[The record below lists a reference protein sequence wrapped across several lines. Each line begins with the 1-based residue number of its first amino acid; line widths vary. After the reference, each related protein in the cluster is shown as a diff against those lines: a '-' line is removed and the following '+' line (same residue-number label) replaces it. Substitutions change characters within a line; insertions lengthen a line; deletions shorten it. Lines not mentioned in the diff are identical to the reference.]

1 MIVLGSNTVMP
12 VSKPLVDHLVDSLA
26 ARGVKRIFGV
36 PGGGSSLD
44 LIRAAEARGMS
55 FVLAR
60 HETSAAIMALA
71 TGEIDA
77 APGVVLTTIGPG
89 LASAVNG
96 MACATLDRA
105 PLCLVSDGH
114 APQLTRFVTH
124 QVFDQAAL
132 SAPVVKGHGHLD
144 GNNPVGEIERLLDLA
159 QTPPYG
165 AVHVELTGAAARRP
179 VTHAPRTEA
188 RPERSQSAADVPRA
202 QELLARASRPV
213 VVVGLEAC
221 APAYAAAVRR
231 FCGRLACP
239 VTVTYKAKGV
249 VPDSD
254 PRTVGIFTGGTLE
267 AACMERA
274 DLIVLIGLDPVELIP
289 HAWRYPAPVLEI
301 GLAVRPIR
309 YVQPA
314 VGLYGPLDAT
324 LEPLCAVSSAPGWRA
339 EEAPM
344 LRAAMRSKLACAGE
358 DGVSPQRV
366 VELTLAA
373 CTRRPRPRITVDAG
387 AHMFSVTAFWECE
400 APRDLLISNGLA
412 TMGFALPAAI
422 GAGLAEPDRK
432 VIAFTGDG
440 GIAMCLG
447 ELLTAREQKS
457 SIVVVVFNDGSISLI
472 DIKQQAR
479 ALPPEGVRWDRP
491 DFARIAEGFGLSAW
505 RARTETEFRAA
516 IAAALT
522 SDRPALVDVHV
533 DPTGYP
539 DQIRAVRG

>member
-1 MIVLGSNTVMP
+1 MSA
-12 VSKPLVDHLVDSLA
+12 SKPLVEHLVESFS

-44 LIRAAEARGMS
+44 LIRAAEVRGIR

-77 APGVVLTTIGPG
+77 APGVALTTIGPG
-89 LASAVNG
+89 LANAVNG

-105 PLCLVSDGH
+105 PLCLVSDGF

-124 QVFDQAAL
+124 QVFDQGAL
-132 SAPVVKGHGHLD
+132 SAPVVKGHGQLEGD
-144 GNNPVGEIERLLDLA
+144 EPVEELERLLDLA
-159 QTPPYG
+159 QTPPCG
-165 AVHVELTGAAARRP
+165 AVHIELTGAAARRA
-179 VTHAPRTEA
+179 VTHASRT
-188 RPERSQSAADVPRA
+188 RSLAIHTQTAADVHRA
-202 QELLARASRPV
+202 QELLARAARPV
-213 VVVGLEAC
+213 IVVGLEAC
-221 APAYAAAVRR
+221 ATAYAAAVRR

-239 VTVTYKAKGV
+239 VLVTYKAKGV

-267 AACMERA
+267 AACLDRA

-289 HAWRYPAPVLEI
+289 HAWGYQAPVLDI
-301 GLAVRPIR
+301 GLVARPVH

-314 VGLYGPLDAT
+314 VGLYGPLDAS
-324 LEPLCAVSSAPGWRA
+324 LEPLRGVNPAAGWRA

-344 LRAAMRSKLACAGE
+344 LRAGMRAKLACGGTE
-358 DGVSPQRV
+358 GMSPQRV
-366 VELTLAA
+366 VELTHAA
-373 CTRRPRPRITVDAG
+373 CPRRPRPRITVDAG
-387 AHMFSVTAFWECE
+387 AHMFPVTAFWECD

-422 GAGLAEPDRK
+422 GSGLAEPARK

-440 GIAMCLG
+440 GLAMCLG
-447 ELLTAREQKS
+447 ELLTARQQKS
-457 SIVVVVFNDGSISLI
+457 PIVVVVFNDGSLSLI

-479 ALPPEGVRWDRP
+479 ALPPEGVRWARP
-491 DFARIAEGFGLSAW
+491 DFARVAEGFRLAAW
-505 RARTETEFRAA
+505 RARTEAEYREA
-516 IAAALT
+516 IVAALAT
-522 SDRPALVDVHV
+522 DGPALIDVYV
-533 DPTGYP
+533 DPSGYL
-539 DQIRAVRG
+539 DQIRALRG